1 MEKTLIK
8 TEGAATPAKLL
19 ELAISKDLDVD
30 KLTKLMDLQE
40 RWDAQQSKKSFLQAM
55 SNFQSKCPIL
65 TKSKNVSFGN
75 TSYNYIPLG
84 EIAKQIKELL
94 NECGLSYRWET
105 KENGNISITCI
116 VSHIDGHSESN
127 TMTAQKD
134 GSGSKN
140 EIQQIGS
147 TMTYLQRYT
156 LIGALGISSADQ
168 DADGEQPKKEE
179 IKRSKT
185 ESDVLLQNAMKVIDS
200 YENADDLQS
209 NAKPILNQQV
219 EKGMHTA
226 DCDKLKKYI
235 NAQYESLKPEK
246 K

>member
-1 MEKTLIK
+1 METKMIK
-8 TEGAATPAKLL
+8 TEGTATPAKLL

-40 RWDAQQSKKSFLQAM
+40 RWDAQQAKKAFLIAM
-55 SNFQSKCPIL
+55 SDFQSKCPTL

-116 VSHIDGHSESN
+116 VSHVDGHSESN

-168 DADGEQPKKEE
+168 DPDGDQPKKEE
-179 IKRSKT
+179 VKRSKT
-185 ESDVLLQNAMKVIDS
+185 ESEVLLKNAMKIVDS
-200 YENADDLQS
+200 YE
-209 NAKPILNQQV
+209 
-219 EKGMHTA
+219 TA
-226 DCDKLKKYI
+226 DQLQAKARPLLKEKADNGMLKEDQEKLTKYI
-235 NAQYESLKPEK
+235 TAQYESFKPETQ
-246 K
+246 